1 VKRNTPTLINALYQ
15 QSQFWDGRT
24 AFLEDQISDVLQSP
38 LEMHSSWD
46 DVIPKLNEI
55 DEYRKLFKAAVDA
68 DNISGKDVQV
78 VMAAYIRTLKGINSQ
93 FDQYMRG
100 DGTALNSRQINGFNL
115 FMGKGKCATCHFL
128 PLFNGTVP
136 PTYSETEAEVIGVP
150 RQVAVSNAKA
160 DDDRGKGA
168 TQMHPLFDRM
178 FKTPTLRNVA
188 ITSPYM
194 HNGAYESLEQVIEFY
209 DLGGGAGIG
218 NLLVNQTLPEARL
231 NLTKEEQADL
241 IAFLTSLT
249 DTAGI
254 TSRPSFL
261 PQGVGDLKIRKVGGI
276 Y

>member
-1 VKRNTPTLINALYQ
+1 MCDLPFSPVVQWY
-15 QSQFWDGRT
+15 RT
-24 AFLEDQISDVLQSP
+24 A
-38 LEMHSSWD
+38 
-46 DVIPKLNEI
+46 
-55 DEYRKLFKAAVDA
+55 
-68 DNISGKDVQV
+68 
-78 VMAAYIRTLKGINSQ
+78 
-93 FDQYMRG
+93 
-100 DGTALNSRQINGFNL
+100 
-115 FMGKGKCATCHFL
+115 
-128 PLFNGTVP
+128 
-136 PTYSETEAEVIGVP
+136 
-150 RQVAVSNAKA
+150 
-160 DDDRGKGA
+160 GKGA